1 MTNLDSILKKQ
12 RHYFVKKGLSSQG
25 YGFSSSHVWMWELD
39 YKKSS
44 VPWNQCF
51 WTWYWRRLLRVPFT
65 AVSPKGNHSWI
76 FIGRTDAE
84 AETPILWQPDVKS
97 WLIWKDPDAGKDW
110 RQEEKGMTEDEMVRR
125 HHRLNEHEFWVNSGN
140 WWWTGRP
147 GMLQLMESQRVE
159 HDWETELNWTEG
171 DERPVLLQ
179 PTQQVGIESGWCI
192 VWEKETSDRIKVL
205 NMCPGDS
212 TPLESRALFLA
223 VTSLLFSVLASRK
236 YLLCY
241 DEVIFLCPQ
250 SQKELRASSS

>member
-1 MTNLDSILKKQ
+1 MLKLKLQSFGRLMWITDS
-12 RHYFVKKGLSSQG
+12 F
-25 YGFSSSHVWMWELD
+25 
-39 YKKSS
+39 
-44 VPWNQCF
+44 
-51 WTWYWRRLLRVPFT
+51 
-65 AVSPKGNHSWI
+65 
-76 FIGRTDAE
+76 
-84 AETPILWQPDVKS
+84 
-97 WLIWKDPDAGKDW
+97 PDAGKDW

-125 HHRLNEHEFWVNSGN
+125 HHWLNEHEFWVNSGN

-179 PTQQVGIESGWCI
+179 PTQQAGIESGWCI